1 MLYPLQITSKFTS
14 CAYTPS
20 LNHFGM
26 APLRRPRPF
35 PAPLP
40 MGVTLPPLP
49 RELRMLAWLGA
60 LLAKETMLI
69 LMTETIARPL

>member
-14 CAYTPS
+14 CATPS
-20 LNHFGM
+20 LYHFGM

-40 MGVTLPPLP
+40 MGVALPPLP
-49 RELRMLAWLGA
+49 RELRRLAWLGA
-60 LLAKETMLI
+60 LLAKEKMLV